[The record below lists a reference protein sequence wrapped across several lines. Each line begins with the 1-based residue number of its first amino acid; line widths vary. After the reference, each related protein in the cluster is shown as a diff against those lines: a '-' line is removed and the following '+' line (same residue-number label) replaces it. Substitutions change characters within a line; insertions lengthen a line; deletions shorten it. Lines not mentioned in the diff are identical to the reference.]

1 MLESSLSS
9 GDWCRLRVTVGW
21 NDLTMR
27 LNLRVRLAKRLLE
40 GAEMALGR
48 AAEHVWKALRIFVVA
63 AEQRLWV
70 CSSRKDEKK

>member
-1 MLESSLSS
+1 MLESSLRS

-21 NDLTMR
+21 NDLTIR

-48 AAEHVWKALRIFVVA
+48 TAEHVWKALRIFVVA
-63 AEQRLWV
+63 AEQRL
-70 CSSRKDEKK
+70 